1 MPYVSGLGIFRR
13 ATNWGADGSYTYIYM
28 YISKIRSDVTVF
40 RERGAVMFDLRWCPY
55 QLAINPMVGG
65 VILIAEFGGQWGWK
79 IVSIHIS
86 HDCFEKKLDG

>member
-1 MPYVSGLGIFRR
+1 MCPAWESPDEPRTGVLMDRIH
-13 ATNWGADGSYTYIYM
+13 IYM